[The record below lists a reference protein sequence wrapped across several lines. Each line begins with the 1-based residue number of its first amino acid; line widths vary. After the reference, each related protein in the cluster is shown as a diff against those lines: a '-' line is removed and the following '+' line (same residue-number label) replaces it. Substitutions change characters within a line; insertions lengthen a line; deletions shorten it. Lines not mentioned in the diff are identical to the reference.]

1 MKELYNGACIALVEA
16 IRKNPSFGLDM
27 FPSMEE
33 TEQSLELKSFQLC
46 IYTCNSITMFKRKL
60 PFPIFDPKNSYD
72 YVGGSLAYMGFAS
85 LTIYIIHIHIFLH
98 IHGNLFLIAF
108 LLWNVAFPQSFR
120 PTALSPLSPKVT
132 ACAGGP
138 NALAAISLSRGT
150 LERHHALIRIW
161 IPILT
166 GLIHVWH
173 YFTDSFTQ

>member
-85 LTIYIIHIHIFLH
+85 LTI
-98 IHGNLFLIAF
+98 
-108 LLWNVAFPQSFR
+108 
-120 PTALSPLSPKVT
+120 
-132 ACAGGP
+132 
-138 NALAAISLSRGT
+138 
-150 LERHHALIRIW
+150 
-161 IPILT
+161 
-166 GLIHVWH
+166 
-173 YFTDSFTQ
+173 